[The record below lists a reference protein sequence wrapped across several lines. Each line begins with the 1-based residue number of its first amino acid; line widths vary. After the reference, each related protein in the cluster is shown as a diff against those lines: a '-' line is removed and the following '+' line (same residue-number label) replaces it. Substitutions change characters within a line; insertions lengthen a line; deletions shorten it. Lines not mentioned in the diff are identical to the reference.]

1 MAAVPNIISK
11 QVYST
16 YEKNLD
22 KEVKEGPM
30 PKHIGIIMD
39 GNRRYAREF
48 LGDDINAGHK
58 AGEKKI
64 HELLDW
70 CLDLNIK
77 YVTVYAFSSENFSR
91 DEDEVNFLMEMAEG
105 SLREIVEDP
114 RIITNRVRV
123 RVLGDRS
130 KLPDYVCEAIDYAD
144 EKTKD
149 YDDFM
154 FSICLAY
161 GGRQEIVNAVK
172 EIARKVQDG
181 DVLPDEITEDMLSKH
196 LYTSDMPDPDLI
208 LRTSGE
214 VRISN
219 FLLWQ
224 LAYSE
229 LYFTDVYWPGF
240 RHIDLLRAIRT
251 YQQRVRRYGR

>member
-1 MAAVPNIISK
+1 MAAVPNIVSK

-16 YEKNLD
+16 YEKKLD
-22 KEVKEGPM
+22 REVREGPM

-77 YVTVYAFSSENFSR
+77 YVTVYAFSSENFER
-91 DEDEVNFLMEMAEG
+91 DEGEVNFLMEMAEE

-114 RIITNRVRV
+114 RIMSNRVRV
-123 RVLGDRS
+123 RVLGDRE
-130 KLPDYVCEAIDYAD
+130 KLPGYVCDAIDYVD
-144 EKTKD
+144 EKTGD
-149 YDDFM
+149 NDNFI

-161 GGRQEIVNAVK
+161 GGRQEIVNAVR
-172 EIARKVQDG
+172 EIAGKVRSGEVD
-181 DVLPDEITEDMLSKH
+181 PEDISEGMLSEH